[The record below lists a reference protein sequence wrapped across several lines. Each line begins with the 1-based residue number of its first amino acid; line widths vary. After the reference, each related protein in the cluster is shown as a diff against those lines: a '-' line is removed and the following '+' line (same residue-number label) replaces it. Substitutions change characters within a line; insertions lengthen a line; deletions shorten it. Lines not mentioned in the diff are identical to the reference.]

1 MKWFFGRYTW
11 FGFVFPADH
20 GIFAHGLQQC
30 FIFLYELA
38 LPQSNAVVLF
48 QLFAQMLIHPPLQLF
63 LNGHTQLLDI
73 PVGLPTDGSK
83 PCGAVLLDE
92 QVIQHLLLF
101 ITEGEEELEEKTV
114 CCQLVQLVGT
124 GEDDVEKISLTELSE
139 PWQIHPQ
146 RGRSSDQVLP
156 ETPTAHC
163 PQVFVVTLPVLPL
176 PQSFYEIH
184 RICRSKEISL
194 KNAAK
199 LCEMTAATAITGC
212 RNSSAS
218 FSNTAL
224 LLISKF
230 SPYLLQNGKKRGII

>member
-48 QLFAQMLIHPPLQLF
+48 QLFAQMLIHPSLQLF

-146 RGRSSDQVLP
+146 RGDLRIRYCLKLQRHIARRFSWSRSRCSP
-156 ETPTAHC
+156 C
-163 PQVFVVTLPVLPL
+163 
-176 PQSFYEIH
+176 H
-184 RICRSKEISL
+184 RASTRYTVYV
-194 KNAAK
+194 AAK
-199 LCEMTAATAITGC
+199 
-212 RNSSAS
+212 R
-218 FSNTAL
+218 FH
-224 LLISKF
+224 
-230 SPYLLQNGKKRGII
+230 